1 MSVVVGHNDF
11 TGLANLREKAKND
24 QLAAAK
30 EVGQQF
36 EAYFLKQMISSMRA
50 ATDSMKSELW
60 ESSSMDSYQD
70 MFDAELSVELS
81 KAGQLGLTDWIVT
94 SLQDP
99 GAGVVGAKNRAL
111 SAYFS
116 AQQSAPRVSGDDR
129 G

>member
-1 MSVVVGHNDF
+1 MSVVGGHNDF
-11 TGLANLREKAKND
+11 TGLANLREKAKLD

-60 ESSSMDSYQD
+60 KSSSIDSYQE

-81 KAGQLGLTDWIVT
+81 KAAQLGLTDWIVT
-94 SLQDP
+94 SLKDP
-99 GAGVVGAKNRAL
+99 GAGIVGSKNRAL
-111 SAYFS
+111 NAYFS
-116 AQQSAPRVSGDDR
+116 AQQGALRVSGDDR

>member
-1 MSVVVGHNDF
+1 MSMVAAHNDF
-11 TGLANLREKAKND
+11 TGLANLREQAKHD

-36 EAYFLKQMISSMRA
+36 EAYFLKQMISSMRS

-81 KAGQLGLTDWIVT
+81 TAGQLGLTDWIVK

-99 GAGVVGAKNRAL
+99 GAGITGSKNRAL

-116 AQQSAPRVSGDDR
+116 AQQSAPRMSGDER

>member
-1 MSVVVGHNDF
+1 MSVVGGNNDF
-11 TGLANLREKAKND
+11 TGLANLREQAKND

-60 ESSSMDSYQD
+60 ESSSIDSYQE

-94 SLQDP
+94 SLKDP
-99 GAGVVGAKNRAL
+99 GAGIMGSKNRAIN
-111 SAYFS
+111 AYFS
-116 AQQSAPRVSGDDR
+116 AQQGALGVSGDDR

>member
-1 MSVVVGHNDF
+1 MSVVGGHNDF
-11 TGLANLREKAKND
+11 TGLAHLREKAKNN

-36 EAYFLKQMISSMRA
+36 EAYFLKQMISSMRD

-81 KAGQLGLTDWIVT
+81 KAG
-94 SLQDP
+94 
-99 GAGVVGAKNRAL
+99 
-111 SAYFS
+111 
-116 AQQSAPRVSGDDR
+116 
-129 G
+129 